1 MRYLFYWAPLLG
13 CAIAGVSP
21 VNASTASAT
30 SARHVAAAPE
40 TGAATGID
48 RSAFAQLFVPEIP
61 AHFGGF
67 WGMTRE
73 VCRDKNAGVLMT
85 VQGHAVTLADWSGPA
100 WSLNI
105 AEVAVA
111 PGDPDNLLVDFKK
124 PDSRSNSEDFAPIL
138 KFVDFVKLTLS
149 ENGQLLTV
157 TQPSDQTFKSF
168 HFHFCAALPSN

>member
-1 MRYLFYWAPLLG
+1 MRYLFYWAPLTG
-13 CAIAGVSP
+13 YAIAGVSP

-61 AHFGGF
+61 AHFAGS

-73 VCRDKNAGVLMT
+73 VCRDKNAGVLLT
-85 VQGHAVTLADWSGPA
+85 VRGHSLTLADWSGSLR
-100 WSLNI
+100 SLNI

-111 PGDPDNLLVDFKK
+111 PGDADNLLVDFKK
-124 PDSRSNSEDFAPIL
+124 LDRDFDDSEPIF

-149 ENGQLLTV
+149 ENGRLLTI
-157 TQPSDQTFKSF
+157 TQPSDQAFKSF
-168 HFHFCAALPSN
+168 SFHFCAALPSD

>member
-30 SARHVAAAPE
+30 STRHVAAAPE
-40 TGAATGID
+40 TAAATGID

-73 VCRDKNAGVLMT
+73 VCRDRNAGVLMT
-85 VQGHAVTLADWSGPA
+85 VQGHAITLADWSGPP
-100 WSLNI
+100 WSLNV

-111 PGDPDNLLVDFKK
+111 PGDADNLLVDFKK
-124 PDSRSNSEDFAPIL
+124 LDRDFDDSEPIF

-149 ENGQLLTV
+149 ENGQLLIV
-157 TQPSDQTFKSF
+157 TEPSGQAFKSF
-168 HFHFCAALPSN
+168 HFHFCAALPSD

>member
-1 MRYLFYWAPLLG
+1 MRYLFYWAPLTG
-13 CAIAGVSP
+13 YAIAGLSP

-30 SARHVAAAPE
+30 STRHVAAAPE
-40 TGAATGID
+40 TAAATGID

-85 VQGHAVTLADWSGPA
+85 VQEHAVTLADWSGSMR
-100 WSLNI
+100 SLNI

-124 PDSRSNSEDFAPIL
+124 PDRGYDDPDPFL

-149 ENGQLLTV
+149 EDGQLLTV

-168 HFHFCAALPSN
+168 HFHFCAALPSD

>member
-21 VNASTASAT
+21 VNAATASAT

-61 AHFGGF
+61 AHFAGS

-73 VCRDKNAGVLMT
+73 VCRDKNAGVLLT
-85 VQGHAVTLADWSGPA
+85 VRGHSLTLADWSGSLR
-100 WSLNI
+100 SLNI

-111 PGDPDNLLVDFKK
+111 PGDADNLLVDFKK
-124 PDSRSNSEDFAPIL
+124 LDRDFDDSEPIF

-149 ENGQLLTV
+149 ENGRLLTI
-157 TQPSDQTFKSF
+157 TQPSDQAFKSF
-168 HFHFCAALPSN
+168 SFHFCAALPSD

>member
-1 MRYLFYWAPLLG
+1 MG

-40 TGAATGID
+40 KTVAATGID

-100 WSLNI
+100 WSLNV

-124 PDSRSNSEDFAPIL
+124 PDSGYDNPDPFL

-149 ENGQLLTV
+149 EDGQLLTV
-157 TQPSDQTFKSF
+157 TQPSDRTFKSF
-168 HFHFCAALPSN
+168 HFHFCAALPSD